1 MNTKRA
7 VAFILFC
14 IFLGISM
21 GFSQFEKT
29 PNGLELLWTKVT
41 MGEKSPEYQT
51 FIITIAIKNVSDSN
65 ITILTENLQDDLW
78 RYKDKPWELH
88 IDLSALQKENDTILI
103 PLLSK
108 YSPVTMKPGGTT
120 AIRHVYKDRKN
131 VKKAI
136 VVLDMCN
143 PVSDRYH
150 TWRGRLRSELL
161 VIKDAKE

>member
-1 MNTKRA
+1 M
-7 VAFILFC
+7 
-14 IFLGISM
+14 
-21 GFSQFEKT
+21 
-29 PNGLELLWTKVT
+29 
-41 MGEKSPEYQT
+41 
-51 FIITIAIKNVSDSN
+51 
-65 ITILTENLQDDLW
+65 
-78 RYKDKPWELH
+78 YKDKPWELH